1 MRAWV
6 CWPAIVPIA
15 HSVAARLAALAAL
28 CACSAAL
35 GAGAQEGEAVF
46 RTGSRLVAVSATV
59 LDRKGRYV
67 DGLGVER
74 FLVTDDGAPRPI
86 VSVEGGDARLSTAIL
101 LDTTASMREALPIVK
116 NAVVRLIGQMREQDS
131 LAVFAFDTS
140 VRTIVDFTT
149 DKQAARAAV
158 MRIRTG
164 GATAL
169 YDALTETAR
178 GLEARTGKKALVVF
192 SDGDD
197 NSSMLSARDA
207 MTRVR
212 KEGVPIY
219 TIAEGEAL
227 NSEGL
232 LSQLKQIS
240 SVSGGLTYQIRKP
253 EDAERVFLDI
263 SNDMRHAYLIL
274 YRPPEAENRKWR
286 AIQVKVPGN
295 ESYSVRAREGY
306 YPK

>member
-6 CWPAIVPIA
+6 CWMAWWAV
-15 HSVAARLAALAAL
+15 
-28 CACSAAL
+28 L
-35 GAGAQEGEAVF
+35 GAGAVGQEAEPVF
-46 RTGSRLVAVSATV
+46 RAGARLIAVSTTV
-59 LDRKGRYV
+59 LDGKGRYV

-74 FLVTDDGAPRPI
+74 FLVTDNGAPRPI
-86 VSVEGGDARLSTAIL
+86 VSLEGGDARLSCAIL
-101 LDTTASMREALPIVK
+101 LDTTASMREALPVVK
-116 NAVVRLIGQMREQDS
+116 NAVMRLIGQMREQDS
-131 LAVFAFDTS
+131 VAVFAFDTS

-149 DKQAARAAV
+149 DKQAARTAV

-169 YDALTETAR
+169 YDSLTETAR
-178 GLEARTGKKALVVF
+178 AMEARTGKKALVVF

-207 MTRVR
+207 MVRVR

-227 NSEGL
+227 ESEGL
-232 LSQLKQIS
+232 LKQLKQIS

-253 EDAERVFLDI
+253 EDAARVFLDI
-263 SNDMRHAYLIL
+263 SEDMRHAYLIL
-274 YRPPEAENRKWR
+274 YRPPETENRKWR
-286 AIQVKVPGN
+286 VIQVKVKGD